1 MYACI
6 GRILEMSGHLS
17 NQLKLKMQ
25 ESLNNIIFNQTI
37 GDLLKKYH
45 PMRSESS

>member
-6 GRILEMSGHLS
+6 GIILEMSGDLS

-25 ESLNNIIFNQTI
+25 ENLNNMIFNQTI
-37 GDLLKKYH
+37 GDLLKSIT
-45 PMRSESS
+45 R